1 MMPSPIYVKARAVI
15 IEQSSILLSEYD
27 DETGLHYNL
36 PGGTV
41 EAGEGL
47 HDALVREVREETG
60 MVVRVGALR
69 YVWEYVP
76 QQRGFFYGAQPSVT
90 LCFACEIIEDTRRPS
105 LDPNQTGSRWIPLS
119 DLSQTKLLP
128 PEIIPYLV
136 ADATEQSTRF
146 LGQI

>member
-1 MMPSPIYVKARAVI
+1 MTSPIYVKVRAI
-15 IEQSSILLSEYD
+15 LIEDGALLLSEYY

-41 EAGEGL
+41 EAGEAM
-47 HDALVREVREETG
+47 HDALMREVREETG
-60 MVVRVGALR
+60 LQVRVGALR

-76 QQRGFFYGAQPSVT
+76 QQRGYFYGAQASVT
-90 LCFACEIIEDTRRPS
+90 LCFACERSGGAVQPS
-105 LDPNQTGSRWIPLS
+105 LDPNQTGSRWIALT
-119 DLSQTKLLP
+119 DLPHTTLLP

-136 ADATEQSTRF
+136 SDAHDQPTRF

>member
-1 MMPSPIYVKARAVI
+1 MPSPIYVKVRAII
-15 IEQSSILLSEYD
+15 IERGSMLLSEYD

-41 EAGEGL
+41 EAGEAL

-60 MVVRVGALR
+60 LRVRIGKLR

-76 QQRGFFYGAQPSVT
+76 QQRDFFYGAQASVT
-90 LCFACEIIEDTRRPS
+90 LCFACEIIEDTGTPS
-105 LDPNQTGSRWIPLS
+105 LDPNQIGSRWIPLS
-119 DLSQTKLLP
+119 DLPETTLLP

-136 ADATEQSTRF
+136 ADEGDQPTRF

>member
-1 MMPSPIYVKARAVI
+1 MASPIYLKVRAI
-15 IEQSSILLSEYD
+15 LIEQGNILLSEYD

-41 EAGEGL
+41 EAGESL
-47 HDALVREVREETG
+47 YDALAREVREETG

-76 QQRGFFYGAQPSVT
+76 EQRDFFYGSQASVT
-90 LCFACEIIEDTRRPS
+90 LCFACERNGDAVEPL
-105 LDPNQTGSRWIPLS
+105 LDVNQTGSRWIALS
-119 DLSQTKLLP
+119 DLAEKVLLP
-128 PEIIPYLV
+128 PEIIPFLV
-136 ADATEQSTRF
+136 MDAAEQPTRF